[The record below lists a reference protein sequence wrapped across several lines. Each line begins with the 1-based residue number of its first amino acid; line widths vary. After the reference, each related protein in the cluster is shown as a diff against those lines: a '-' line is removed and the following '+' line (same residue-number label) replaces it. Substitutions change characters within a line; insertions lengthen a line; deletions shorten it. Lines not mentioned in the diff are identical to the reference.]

1 MPRPL
6 FSGPRPNRRPLF
18 GYNLPIMAVSPTLEE
33 KLKSLPQSPG
43 CYLYKDAAGEIIYV
57 GKAVNLRNRVRSY
70 FQKGAKHT
78 AKTRKLVSRIT
89 DMDIVVVDS
98 ELEALVLECNL
109 IKQHRP
115 HYNVRLRDDKHYPY
129 LMLTLSEPFP
139 RLLVTRRVKQDG
151 NQYFGPFTNSRAVW
165 DSLRLI
171 YRLFPLVTCRKS
183 WNNTPQQRPCL
194 YHHMG
199 RCPHAPCAGLGNKE
213 EYRRMVEDVALFLDG
228 KQEKLVRQ
236 LKTEME
242 AAAEDLQFEKA
253 ARLRDQ
259 LQGIE
264 TLIERQKVVS
274 TNQAD
279 QDIVAL
285 VNDQGKSAVQM
296 FFIRNGKLIGQEHF
310 LLDGMEGEEGIEQ
323 ATADFVKQ
331 YYQEA
336 TYVPKEIILP
346 THVEETVIIEQWLKQ
361 KKGTKVTLTVPERGE
376 KKQLLDMAAQ
386 NAKLALD
393 QMQATAAAEHD
404 RTLGALMELQDALGL
419 DSPPERIEAFDISTI
434 QGSFS
439 VGGMVVFHDGKPLKS
454 DYRRFKIQKPTNTGE
469 PNDFAMMREV
479 LTRRLKEAQSGNAK
493 FSTLPDLMLI
503 DGGKGQL
510 SVAVSV
516 AAELG
521 LEINMIGLAK
531 QFELVYKPGQSDP
544 LVLPRNSQA
553 LFLLQR
559 IRDEVHRYA
568 ITYHRTLRGK
578 NATMSVLDTIP
589 GIGQIRRR
597 ELLKFFG
604 SVNALKNASVE
615 QIAHAP
621 AMNSKLAATIH
632 KMLHSGSV

>member
-1 MPRPL
+1 
-6 FSGPRPNRRPLF
+6 
-18 GYNLPIMAVSPTLEE
+18 MAVSPTLEE
-33 KLKSLPQSPG
+33 KLKSLPTSPG

-70 FQKGAKHT
+70 FQKSAQHT
-78 AKTRKLVSRIT
+78 AKTRKLVSRIA
-89 DMDIVVVDS
+89 DVDIVVVDS

-129 LMLTLSEPFP
+129 LVLTMNEPFP
-139 RLLVTRRVKQDG
+139 RLLITRKVKTDG
-151 NQYFGPFTNSRAVW
+151 SKYFGPFTNSRAVW

-183 WNNTPQQRPCL
+183 WDNTPVQRPCL
-194 YHHMG
+194 YHQMG
-199 RCPHAPCAGLGNKE
+199 RCPHAPCAGLGDKD

-228 KQEKLVRQ
+228 KQDKLVKQ
-236 LKTEME
+236 LKAEME
-242 AAAEDLQFEKA
+242 AASDDLQFEKA

-274 TNQAD
+274 TNQTD
-279 QDIVAL
+279 QDVVAI
-285 VNDQGKSAVQM
+285 VNDHGKSAVQM

-310 LLDGMEGEEGIEQ
+310 LLDGMEGEEGIGE
-323 ATADFVKQ
+323 ATAEFVKQ

-336 TYVPKEIILP
+336 AYVPSEIVLP
-346 THVEETVIIEQWLKQ
+346 AHVEETVIIEQWLRQ

-376 KKQLLDMAAQ
+376 KKQLLDMAST

-393 QMQATAAAEHD
+393 QMQATASAEHD
-404 RTLGALMELQDALGL
+404 RTLGALLELQEALGL

-439 VGGMVVFHDGKPLKS
+439 VGGMVVFQDGKPLKS

-479 LTRRLKEAQSGNAK
+479 LTRRLKEAKSGNAK

-510 SVAVSV
+510 SVAVNV

-521 LEINMIGLAK
+521 LELNMIGLAK
-531 QFELVYKPGQSDP
+531 KFELVYMPGKSDP

-559 IRDEVHRYA
+559 VRDEVHRYSV
-568 ITYHRTLRGK
+568 TYHRTLRGK
-578 NATMSVLDTIP
+578 NATLSVLDTIP
-589 GIGQIRRR
+589 GIGQVRRR
-597 ELLKFFG
+597 ALLRFFG
-604 SVNALKNASVE
+604 SVDSLKHASIE
-615 QIAHAP
+615 QIANAP
-621 AMNSKLAATIH
+621 AMNRKLAATIY
-632 KMLHSGSV
+632 KMLHGAEAS

>member
-1 MPRPL
+1 
-6 FSGPRPNRRPLF
+6 
-18 GYNLPIMAVSPTLEE
+18 MAVSPTLEE
-33 KLKSLPQSPG
+33 KLKSLPTSPG

-70 FQKGAKHT
+70 FQKSAQHT
-78 AKTRKLVSRIT
+78 AKTRKLVSRIA
-89 DMDIVVVDS
+89 DVDIVVVDS

-129 LMLTLSEPFP
+129 LVLTMNEPFP
-139 RLLVTRRVKQDG
+139 RLLITRKVKTDG
-151 NQYFGPFTNSRAVW
+151 SKYFGPFTNSRAVW

-183 WNNTPQQRPCL
+183 WDNTPVQRPCL
-194 YHHMG
+194 YHQMG
-199 RCPHAPCAGLGNKE
+199 RCPHAPCAGLGDKD

-228 KQEKLVRQ
+228 KQDKLVKQ
-236 LKTEME
+236 LKAEME
-242 AAAEDLQFEKA
+242 AASDDLQFEKA

-274 TNQAD
+274 TNQTD
-279 QDIVAL
+279 QDVVAI
-285 VNDQGKSAVQM
+285 VNDHGKSAVQM

-310 LLDGMEGEEGIEQ
+310 LLDGMEGEEGIGE
-323 ATADFVKQ
+323 ATAEFVKQ

-336 TYVPKEIILP
+336 AYVPSEIVLP
-346 THVEETVIIEQWLKQ
+346 AHVEETVIIEQWLRQ

-376 KKQLLDMAAQ
+376 KKQLLDMAST

-393 QMQATAAAEHD
+393 QMQATASAEHD
-404 RTLGALMELQDALGL
+404 RTLGALLELQDALGL

-439 VGGMVVFHDGKPLKS
+439 VGGMVVFQDGKPLKS

-479 LTRRLKEAQSGNAK
+479 LTRRLKEAKSGNAK

-510 SVAVSV
+510 SVAVNV

-521 LEINMIGLAK
+521 LELNMIGLAK
-531 QFELVYKPGQSDP
+531 KFELVYMPGKSDP

-559 IRDEVHRYA
+559 VRDEVHRYSV
-568 ITYHRTLRGK
+568 TYHRTLRGK
-578 NATMSVLDTIP
+578 NATLSVLDTIP
-589 GIGQIRRR
+589 GIGQVRRR
-597 ELLKFFG
+597 ALLRFFG
-604 SVNALKNASVE
+604 SVDSLKHASIE
-615 QIAHAP
+615 QIANAP
-621 AMNSKLAATIH
+621 AMNRKLAATIY
-632 KMLHSGSV
+632 KMLHGAEAS

>member
-1 MPRPL
+1 
-6 FSGPRPNRRPLF
+6 
-18 GYNLPIMAVSPTLEE
+18 MAVSPTLDE
-33 KLKSLPQSPG
+33 KLKSLPTSPG

-70 FQKGAKHT
+70 FQKGAQHT
-78 AKTRKLVSRIT
+78 AKTRKLVSRIA

-109 IKQHRP
+109 IKQHQP
-115 HYNVRLRDDKHYPY
+115 HYNVRMRDDKHYPY
-129 LMLTLSEPFP
+129 LVLTMKEPFP
-139 RLLVTRRVKQDG
+139 RLLITRKIKTDG
-151 NQYFGPFTNSRAVW
+151 SKYFGPFTNSRAVW

-183 WNNTPQQRPCL
+183 WDNTPVQRPCL
-194 YHHMG
+194 YHQMG
-199 RCPHAPCAGLGNKE
+199 RCPHAPCAGLGDKD
-213 EYRRMVEDVALFLDG
+213 EYRRMVDDVALFLDG
-228 KQEKLVRQ
+228 KQDKLVKQ
-236 LKTEME
+236 LKTDME

-259 LQGIE
+259 LAAIE

-274 TNQAD
+274 TNQTD

-310 LLDGMEGEEGIEQ
+310 LLDGMEGEEGIAD
-323 ATADFVKQ
+323 ATAEFIKQ
-331 YYQEA
+331 YYQDA
-336 TYVPKEIILP
+336 AYVPSEIVLP
-346 THVEETVIIEQWLKQ
+346 AHVEETVIIEQWLRQ

-376 KKQLLDMAAQ
+376 KKQLLDMAST

-393 QMQATAAAEHD
+393 QMQATASAEHD
-404 RTLGALMELQDALGL
+404 RTLGALLELQDALGL

-439 VGGMVVFHDGKPLKS
+439 VGGMVVFQDGKPLKS

-516 AAELG
+516 AAELNMD
-521 LEINMIGLAK
+521 LNMIGLAK
-531 QFELVYKPGQSDP
+531 QFELVYLPGKSDP

-559 IRDEVHRYA
+559 IRDEVHRFSV
-568 ITYHRTLRGK
+568 TYHRTLRGK
-578 NATMSVLDTIP
+578 NATLSVLDTIP
-589 GIGQIRRR
+589 GIGAVRRR
-597 ELLKFFG
+597 ELLRFFG
-604 SVNALKNASVE
+604 SVEKLKHASIE
-615 QIAHAP
+615 QIANAP
-621 AMNSKLAATIH
+621 TMNRKLATTIH
-632 KMLHSGSV
+632 KMLHGAEVA

>member
-1 MPRPL
+1 
-6 FSGPRPNRRPLF
+6 
-18 GYNLPIMAVSPTLEE
+18 MAVPPTLEE
-33 KLKSLPQSPG
+33 KLKSLPTSPG
-43 CYLYKDAAGEIIYV
+43 CYLYKDALGEIIYV
-57 GKAVNLRNRVRSY
+57 GKAVNLKNRVRSY
-70 FQKGAKHT
+70 FQKSAGHT
-78 AKTRKLVSRIT
+78 AKTRKLVSRIA
-89 DMDIVVVDS
+89 DVDIMVVDT

-139 RLLVTRRVKQDG
+139 RLLVTRKVKTDG
-151 NQYFGPFTNSRAVW
+151 NKYFGPFTNSRAVW

-171 YRLFPLVTCRKS
+171 YRLFPLVTCRKP
-183 WNNTPQQRPCL
+183 WDNTPVQRPCL

-213 EYRRMVEDVALFLDG
+213 EYRRMCDDVALFLDG
-228 KQEKLVRQ
+228 KQDKLVRQ
-236 LKTEME
+236 IRAEME
-242 AAAEDLQFEKA
+242 QAAEDLEFEKA

-259 LQGIE
+259 LAAVE
-264 TLIERQKVVS
+264 TLVERQKVVS
-274 TNQAD
+274 TNQVD
-279 QDIVAL
+279 QDVVAL

-310 LLDGMEGEEGIEQ
+310 LLDGMEGEEGIHD
-323 ATADFVKQ
+323 ATAEFVKQ

-336 TYVPKEIILP
+336 AYVPQEIILP
-346 THVEETVIIEQWLKQ
+346 THVDETVIIEQWLRQ

-376 KKQLLDMAAQ
+376 KKHLLEMAAT
-386 NAKLALD
+386 NARLALD
-393 QMQATAAAEHD
+393 QMQATATAEHD
-404 RTLGALMELQDALGL
+404 RTLGALLELQDVLNL

-434 QGSFS
+434 QGSNS
-439 VGGMVVFHDGKPLKS
+439 VGGMVVFQDGKPLKS
-454 DYRRFKIQKPTNTGE
+454 DYRRFKIQKPTPTGE

-479 LTRRLKEAQSGNAK
+479 LTRRLKEAQSGNPK

-510 SVAVSV
+510 GVAVSV

-531 QFELVYKPGQSDP
+531 QFELVYKPGSSDP

-559 IRDEVHRYA
+559 VRDEVHRYA
-568 ITYHRTLRGK
+568 VTYHRTLRGK

-589 GIGQIRRR
+589 GIGPTRRR
-597 ELLKFFG
+597 ALLSFFG
-604 SVNALKNASVE
+604 SVEKLKGASVE
-615 QIAHAP
+615 QICHAP
-621 AMNSKLAATIH
+621 AMNRKLAATIH
-632 KMLHSGSV
+632 KMLHGGMV

>member
-1 MPRPL
+1 
-6 FSGPRPNRRPLF
+6 
-18 GYNLPIMAVSPTLEE
+18 MAVSPTLDE
-33 KLKSLPQSPG
+33 KLKSLPTSPG

-70 FQKGAKHT
+70 FQKSAQHT
-78 AKTRKLVSRIT
+78 AKTRKLVSRIV
-89 DMDIVVVDS
+89 DLDIVVVDS

-129 LMLTLSEPFP
+129 LVLTMNEPFP
-139 RLLVTRRVKQDG
+139 RLLVTRKVKTDG
-151 NQYFGPFTNSRAVW
+151 SKYFGPFTNSRAVW

-183 WNNTPQQRPCL
+183 WDNTPVQRPCL
-194 YHHMG
+194 YHQMG
-199 RCPHAPCAGLGNKE
+199 RCPHAPCAGLGNQD

-228 KQEKLVRQ
+228 KQDKLVKQ
-236 LKTEME
+236 LKAEME

-259 LQGIE
+259 IQGVE
-264 TLIERQKVVS
+264 VLIERQKVVS
-274 TNQAD
+274 TNQTD
-279 QDIVAL
+279 QDVVAL

-310 LLDGMEGEEGIEQ
+310 LLDGMDSEESIAD
-323 ATADFVKQ
+323 ATAEFVKQ

-336 TYVPKEIILP
+336 AYVPSEIVLP
-346 THVEETVIIEQWLKQ
+346 AHVEETVIIEQWLRQ

-376 KKQLLDMAAQ
+376 KKQLLDMAST

-393 QMQATAAAEHD
+393 QMQATASAEHD
-404 RTLGALMELQDALGL
+404 RTLGALLELQDALGL
-419 DSPPERIEAFDISTI
+419 DSPPERIEAYDISTI

-439 VGGMVVFHDGKPLKS
+439 VGGMVVFQDGKPLKS

-479 LTRRLKEAQSGNAK
+479 LTRRLKEAQAGHAK

-521 LEINMIGLAK
+521 MELNMIGLAK
-531 QFELVYKPGQSDP
+531 QFELVYTPGKSDP

-559 IRDEVHRYA
+559 IRDEVHRYSV
-568 ITYHRTLRGK
+568 TYHRTLRGK
-578 NATMSVLDTIP
+578 NATLSVLDTIP
-589 GIGQIRRR
+589 GIGSVRRR
-597 ELLKFFG
+597 ELLRFFG
-604 SVNALKNASVE
+604 SVEKLKHASVE
-615 QIAHAP
+615 QIANAP
-621 AMNSKLAATIH
+621 AMNRKLAATIH
-632 KMLHSGSV
+632 KMLHGAEV

>member
-1 MPRPL
+1 
-6 FSGPRPNRRPLF
+6 
-18 GYNLPIMAVSPTLEE
+18 MAVSPTLDE
-33 KLKSLPQSPG
+33 KLKSLPTSPG

-70 FQKGAKHT
+70 FQKGAQHT
-78 AKTRKLVSRIT
+78 AKTRKLVSRIA

-115 HYNVRLRDDKHYPY
+115 HYNVRMRDDKHYPY
-129 LMLTLSEPFP
+129 LVLTMNEPFP
-139 RLLVTRRVKQDG
+139 RLLVTRKIKTDG
-151 NQYFGPFTNSRAVW
+151 SKYFGPFTNSRAVW

-183 WNNTPQQRPCL
+183 FDNTPVQRPCL
-194 YHHMG
+194 YHQMG
-199 RCPHAPCAGLGNKE
+199 RCPHAPCAGLGDKD
-213 EYRRMVEDVALFLDG
+213 EYRRMVDDVALFLDG
-228 KQEKLVRQ
+228 KQDKLVKQ

-259 LQGIE
+259 LAAIE

-274 TNQAD
+274 TNQTD

-310 LLDGMEGEEGIEQ
+310 LLDGMEGEEGIAD
-323 ATADFVKQ
+323 ATAEFVKQ

-336 TYVPKEIILP
+336 AYVPSEIVLP
-346 THVEETVIIEQWLKQ
+346 AHVEETVIIEQWLRQ

-376 KKQLLDMAAQ
+376 KKQLLDMAST
-386 NAKLALD
+386 NAKLTLD
-393 QMQATAAAEHD
+393 QMQATASAEHD
-404 RTLGALMELQDALGL
+404 RTLGALLELQDALGL

-439 VGGMVVFHDGKPLKS
+439 VGGMVVFQDGKPLKS

-521 LEINMIGLAK
+521 MDLNMIGLAK
-531 QFELVYKPGQSDP
+531 QFELVYTPGKSDP

-559 IRDEVHRYA
+559 VRDEVHRFSV
-568 ITYHRTLRGK
+568 TYHRTLRGK
-578 NATMSVLDTIP
+578 NATLSVLDTIP
-589 GIGQIRRR
+589 GIGQVRRR
-597 ELLKFFG
+597 ELLRFFG
-604 SVNALKNASVE
+604 SVEKLKHASVE
-615 QIAHAP
+615 QIANAP
-621 AMNSKLAATIH
+621 AMNRKLANTIH
-632 KMLHSGSV
+632 KMLHGAEA

>member
-1 MPRPL
+1 
-6 FSGPRPNRRPLF
+6 
-18 GYNLPIMAVSPTLEE
+18 MAVPSPTLQE
-33 KLKSLPQSPG
+33 KLNSLPTSPG

-57 GKAVNLRNRVRSY
+57 GKAINLRNRVRSY

-89 DMDIVVVDS
+89 DLDIVVVDS

-129 LMLTLSEPFP
+129 LMLTMSEPFP
-139 RLLVTRRVKQDG
+139 RLLVTRRIKQDG
-151 NQYFGPFTNSRAVW
+151 NKYFGPFTNSRAVW

-171 YRLFPLVTCRKS
+171 YRLFPLVTCRKA
-183 WNNTPQQRPCL
+183 WDNTPVQRPCL

-199 RCPHAPCAGLGNKE
+199 RCPHAPCAGLGIKD
-213 EYRRMVEDVALFLDG
+213 EYRRMVDDVALFLDG
-228 KQEKLVRQ
+228 KQDKLVKQ
-236 LKTEME
+236 LKADME
-242 AAAEDLQFEKA
+242 TASDDLQFEKA

-274 TNQAD
+274 TNQTD
-279 QDIVAL
+279 QDIIAL

-310 LLDGMEGEEGIEQ
+310 LLDGMEGEEGIEY
-323 ATADFVKQ
+323 ATAEFVKQ

-336 TYVPKEIILP
+336 AYVPQEIVLP
-346 THVEETVIIEQWLKQ
+346 AHVEETVIIEQWLRQ

-376 KKQLLDMAAQ
+376 KKQLLDMASS

-404 RTLGALMELQDALGL
+404 RTLGALLELQEALGL

-439 VGGMVVFHDGKPLKS
+439 VGGMVVFQDGKPFKS

-479 LTRRLKEAQSGNAK
+479 LTRRLKEAQSGNPK

-516 AAELG
+516 CAELG
-521 LEINMIGLAK
+521 IELNMIGLAK

-559 IRDEVHRYA
+559 VRDEVHRYA

-589 GIGQIRRR
+589 GIGQTRRR

-604 SVNALKNASVE
+604 SVEKLKHASVE
-615 QIAHAP
+615 QIANAP
-621 AMNSKLAATIH
+621 AMNRKLAATIH
-632 KMLHSGSV
+632 KMLHGEAV

>member
-1 MPRPL
+1 
-6 FSGPRPNRRPLF
+6 
-18 GYNLPIMAVSPTLEE
+18 MAVPPTLEE

-43 CYLYKDAAGEIIYV
+43 CYLYKDALGEIIYV
-57 GKAVNLRNRVRSY
+57 GKAINLRNRVRSY
-70 FQKGAKHT
+70 FQKGTNHS
-78 AKTRKLVSRIT
+78 AKTRKLVSRIA
-89 DMDIVVVDS
+89 DVDIVVVDS

-139 RLLVTRRVKQDG
+139 RLLITRRIKQDG
-151 NQYFGPFTNSRAVW
+151 NKYFGPFTNSRAVW

-199 RCPHAPCAGLGNKE
+199 RCPHAPCAGLGNQP
-213 EYRRMVEDVALFLDG
+213 EYRQMVDDVALFLDG
-228 KQEKLVRQ
+228 KQDKLVKQ
-236 LKTEME
+236 LRTEME
-242 AAAEDLQFEKA
+242 AASDDLQFEKA

-259 LQGIE
+259 LHGIE

-274 TNQAD
+274 TNQSD
-279 QDIVAL
+279 QDIIAL

-296 FFIRNGKLIGQEHF
+296 FYIRNGKLIGQEHF

-331 YYQEA
+331 YYQDA

-361 KKGTKVTLTVPERGE
+361 KRGAKVTLIVPERGE
-376 KKQLLDMAAQ
+376 KKQLLDMASQ

-393 QMQATAAAEHD
+393 QMQATSAAEHD
-404 RTLGALMELQDALGL
+404 RTLGALLELQDALGL

-439 VGGMVVFHDGKPLKS
+439 VGGMVVFQDGKALKS
-454 DYRRFKIQKPTNTGE
+454 DYRRFKIQRPTNTGE

-479 LTRRLKEAQSGNAK
+479 LTRRLKEAQSGNPK
-493 FSTLPDLMLI
+493 FATLPDLMVI

-521 LEINMIGLAK
+521 MELNMIGLAK
-531 QFELVYKPGQSDP
+531 QFELVYKPGQTDP
-544 LVLPRNSQA
+544 IVLPRNSQA

-559 IRDEVHRYA
+559 VRDEVHRYA
-568 ITYHRTLRGK
+568 VTYHRTLRGK

-589 GIGQIRRR
+589 GIGQVRRR
-597 ELLKFFG
+597 SLLRFFG
-604 SVNALKNASVE
+604 SVAALKNASVE
-615 QIAHAP
+615 QITHAP
-621 AMNSKLAATIH
+621 AMNGKLAATIH
-632 KMLHSGSV
+632 KMLHGGTS

>member
-1 MPRPL
+1 
-6 FSGPRPNRRPLF
+6 
-18 GYNLPIMAVSPTLEE
+18 MAVSPTLEE
-33 KLKSLPQSPG
+33 KLKSLPTSPG

-57 GKAVNLRNRVRSY
+57 GKAINLRNRVRSY
-70 FQKGAKHT
+70 FQKGAQHT
-78 AKTRKLVSRIT
+78 AKTRKLVSRIA

-115 HYNVRLRDDKHYPY
+115 HYNVRMRDDKHYPY
-129 LMLTLSEPFP
+129 LVLTMNEPFP
-139 RLLVTRRVKQDG
+139 RLLVTRKIKTDG
-151 NQYFGPFTNSRAVW
+151 SKYFGPFTNSRAVW

-183 WNNTPQQRPCL
+183 WDNTPVQRPCL
-194 YHHMG
+194 YHQMG
-199 RCPHAPCAGLGNKE
+199 RCPHAPCAGLGDKD
-213 EYRRMVEDVALFLDG
+213 EYRRMVDDVALFLDG
-228 KQEKLVRQ
+228 KQDKLVKQ
-236 LKTEME
+236 IKTEME
-242 AAAEDLQFEKA
+242 TAAEDLQFEKA

-259 LQGIE
+259 LAAIE
-264 TLIERQKVVS
+264 ILIERQKVVS
-274 TNQAD
+274 TNQTD

-310 LLDGMEGEEGIEQ
+310 LLDGMEGEEGIAG
-323 ATADFVKQ
+323 ATAEFVKQ
-331 YYQEA
+331 YYQDA
-336 TYVPKEIILP
+336 AYVPSEIVLP
-346 THVEETVIIEQWLKQ
+346 AHVEETVIIEQWLRQ

-376 KKQLLDMAAQ
+376 KKQLLDMAST

-393 QMQATAAAEHD
+393 QMQATASAEHD
-404 RTLGALMELQDALGL
+404 RTLGALLELQDALGL

-439 VGGMVVFHDGKPLKS
+439 VGGMVVFQDGKPLKS

-493 FSTLPDLMLI
+493 FSILPDLMLI

-521 LEINMIGLAK
+521 MDLNMIGLAK
-531 QFELVYKPGQSDP
+531 QFELVYTPGKSDP

-559 IRDEVHRYA
+559 VRDEVHRFSV
-568 ITYHRTLRGK
+568 TYHRTLRGK

-589 GIGQIRRR
+589 GIGAVRRR
-597 ELLKFFG
+597 ELLRFFG
-604 SVNALKNASVE
+604 SVEKLKYASVE
-615 QIAHAP
+615 QIANAP
-621 AMNSKLAATIH
+621 AMNRKLATTVH
-632 KMLHSGSV
+632 KMLHGAEVQ

>member
-1 MPRPL
+1 
-6 FSGPRPNRRPLF
+6 
-18 GYNLPIMAVSPTLEE
+18 MAVSPTLEE
-33 KLKSLPQSPG
+33 KLKSLPTSPG

-70 FQKGAKHT
+70 FQKSAQHT
-78 AKTRKLVSRIT
+78 AKTRKLVSRIV
-89 DMDIVVVDS
+89 DLDIVVVDS

-129 LMLTLSEPFP
+129 LMLTMSEPFP
-139 RLLVTRRVKQDG
+139 RLLITRKVKTDG
-151 NQYFGPFTNSRAVW
+151 NKYFGPFTNSRAVW

-183 WNNTPQQRPCL
+183 WDNTPVQRPCL
-194 YHHMG
+194 YHQMG
-199 RCPHAPCAGLGNKE
+199 RCPHAPCAGLGNKD

-228 KQEKLVRQ
+228 KQDKLVKQ

-242 AAAEDLQFEKA
+242 EAAEDLQFEKA

-274 TNQAD
+274 TNQTD

-285 VNDQGKSAVQM
+285 VTDHGKSAVQM
-296 FFIRNGKLIGQEHF
+296 FFIRSGKLIGQEHF
-310 LLDGMEGEEGIEQ
+310 LLDGMEGEEGIAD
-323 ATADFVKQ
+323 ATAEFVKQ

-336 TYVPKEIILP
+336 AYVPSEIVLP
-346 THVEETVIIEQWLKQ
+346 AHVEETVIIEQWLRQ

-376 KKQLLDMAAQ
+376 KKQLLDMAAT

-393 QMQATAAAEHD
+393 QMQATASAEQD
-404 RTLGALMELQDALGL
+404 RTMGALLELQDALGL
-419 DSPPERIEAFDISTI
+419 DTPPQRIEAFDISTI

-454 DYRRFKIQKPTNTGE
+454 DYRRFKIQRPTNTGE

-479 LTRRLKEAQSGNAK
+479 LTRRLKEAQSGNVK

-510 SVAVSV
+510 SVAVNV

-521 LEINMIGLAK
+521 MELNMIGLAK
-531 QFELVYKPGQSDP
+531 QFELVYTPGKSDP

-559 IRDEVHRYA
+559 VRDEVHRYA
-568 ITYHRTLRGK
+568 VTYHRTLRGK

-589 GIGQIRRR
+589 GIGTVRRR
-597 ELLKFFG
+597 ALLRFFG
-604 SVNALKNASVE
+604 SVEKLKHASVE
-615 QIAHAP
+615 QIANAP
-621 AMNSKLAATIH
+621 AMNGKLAATIH
-632 KMLHSGSV
+632 KMLHGS

>member
-1 MPRPL
+1 
-6 FSGPRPNRRPLF
+6 
-18 GYNLPIMAVSPTLEE
+18 MAVSPTLEE

-89 DMDIVVVDS
+89 DLDIVVVDS

-199 RCPHAPCAGLGNKE
+199 RCPHAPCAGLGNQP
-213 EYRRMVEDVALFLDG
+213 EYRQMVGDVALFLDG
-228 KQEKLVRQ
+228 KQEKLVKQ
-236 LKTEME
+236 LKAEME

-274 TNQAD
+274 TNANRPGRNVA
-279 QDIVAL
+279 IV
-285 VNDQGKSAVQM
+285 NENGNSAVQM

-336 TYVPKEIILP
+336 TYVPREIILP

-454 DYRRFKIQKPTNTGE
+454 DYRRFKIQQPTNTGE

-479 LTRRLKEAQSGNAK
+479 LTRRLKEAQSGNPK
-493 FSTLPDLMLI
+493 FSSLPDLMVI

-521 LEINMIGLAK
+521 LEIAMIGLAK

-559 IRDEVHRYA
+559 VRDEVHRYA

-589 GIGQIRRR
+589 GIGQVRRR

-604 SVNALKNASVE
+604 SVAALKNASVE
-615 QIAHAP
+615 QITHAP

-632 KMLHSGSV
+632 KMLHGGSA

>member
-1 MPRPL
+1 
-6 FSGPRPNRRPLF
+6 
-18 GYNLPIMAVSPTLEE
+18 MAVSPTLQE
-33 KLKSLPQSPG
+33 KLSSLPTSPG

-57 GKAVNLRNRVRSY
+57 GKAINLRNRVRSY
-70 FQKGAKHT
+70 FQKGAQHT

-89 DMDIVVVDS
+89 DLDIIVVDS

-109 IKQHRP
+109 IKQHQP

-129 LMLTLSEPFP
+129 LMLTLNEPFP
-139 RLLVTRRVKQDG
+139 RLLVTRRVQQDG
-151 NQYFGPFTNSRAVW
+151 SKYFGPFTNSRAVW

-199 RCPHAPCAGLGNKE
+199 RCPHAPCAGLGNQE
-213 EYRRMVEDVALFLDG
+213 EYRRMVDDVALFLDG
-228 KQEKLVRQ
+228 KQDKLVKQ

-274 TNQAD
+274 TNQTD

-310 LLDGMEGEEGIEQ
+310 LLDGMEGEEGIAD
-323 ATADFVKQ
+323 ATAEFVKQ

-336 TYVPKEIILP
+336 TYVPREIVLP
-346 THVEETVIIEQWLKQ
+346 AHVDETVIIEQWLRQ

-376 KKQLLDMAAQ
+376 KKQLLDMASA
-386 NAKLALD
+386 NAKLALE

-404 RTLGALMELQDALGL
+404 RTLGALMELQDALNL

-434 QGSFS
+434 QGSHS
-439 VGGMVVFHDGKPLKS
+439 VGGMVVFQDGKPLKS

-479 LTRRLKEAQSGNAK
+479 LTRRLKEAQSNNPK
-493 FSTLPDLMLI
+493 FNTLPDLMLI

-510 SVAVSV
+510 AVAVSV

-521 LEINMIGLAK
+521 LDLNMIGLAK
-531 QFELVYKPGQSDP
+531 QFELVYTPGKSDP

-559 IRDEVHRYA
+559 VRDEVHRYA

-589 GIGQIRRR
+589 GIGSIRRR
-597 ELLKFFG
+597 ALLNFFG
-604 SVNALKNASVE
+604 SVEKLKHASVE
-615 QIAHAP
+615 QIANAP
-621 AMNSKLAATIH
+621 AMNRKLAVTIH
-632 KMLHSGSV
+632 KMLHGGAA

>member
-1 MPRPL
+1 
-6 FSGPRPNRRPLF
+6 
-18 GYNLPIMAVSPTLEE
+18 MAVPSPTLQE
-33 KLKSLPQSPG
+33 KLNSLPTSPG

-57 GKAVNLRNRVRSY
+57 GKAINLRNRVRSY
-70 FQKGAKHT
+70 FQKSANHT
-78 AKTRKLVSRIT
+78 AKTRKLVSRIA
-89 DMDIVVVDS
+89 DLDIVVVDS

-129 LMLTLSEPFP
+129 LMLTMSEPFP
-139 RLLVTRRVKQDG
+139 RLLVTRRIKQDG
-151 NQYFGPFTNSRAVW
+151 NKYFGPFTNSRAVW

-183 WNNTPQQRPCL
+183 WDNTPVQRPCL

-199 RCPHAPCAGLGNKE
+199 RCPHAPCAGLGVKD
-213 EYRRMVEDVALFLDG
+213 EYRRMVDDVALFLDG
-228 KQEKLVRQ
+228 KQDKLVKQ
-236 LKTEME
+236 LKADME
-242 AAAEDLQFEKA
+242 AASEDLQFEKA

-274 TNQAD
+274 TNQTD
-279 QDIVAL
+279 QDIIAL

-310 LLDGMEGEEGIEQ
+310 LLDGMEGEEGIEY
-323 ATADFVKQ
+323 ATAEFVKQ

-336 TYVPKEIILP
+336 AYVPQEIVLP
-346 THVEETVIIEQWLKQ
+346 AHVEETVIIEQWLRQ

-376 KKQLLDMAAQ
+376 KKQLLDMASS

-404 RTLGALMELQDALGL
+404 RTLGALLELQDALGL

-439 VGGMVVFHDGKPLKS
+439 VGGMVVFQDGKPYKS

-479 LTRRLKEAQSGNAK
+479 LTRRLKEAQSGNPK

-516 AAELG
+516 CAELG
-521 LEINMIGLAK
+521 IELNMIGLAK

-559 IRDEVHRYA
+559 VRDEVHRYA

-589 GIGQIRRR
+589 GIGQTRRR
-597 ELLKFFG
+597 EL
-604 SVNALKNASVE
+604 
-615 QIAHAP
+615 
-621 AMNSKLAATIH
+621 
-632 KMLHSGSV
+632 

>member
-1 MPRPL
+1 
-6 FSGPRPNRRPLF
+6 
-18 GYNLPIMAVSPTLEE
+18 MAVTPTLEE

-57 GKAVNLRNRVRSY
+57 GKAINLRNRVRSY
-70 FQKGAKHT
+70 FQKGTKHS

-89 DMDIVVVDS
+89 DVDIVVVDS

-139 RLLVTRRVKQDG
+139 RLLVTRRIKQDG
-151 NQYFGPFTNSRAVW
+151 NKYFGPFTNSRAVW

-199 RCPHAPCAGLGNKE
+199 RCPHAPCAGLGNQP
-213 EYRRMVEDVALFLDG
+213 EYRQMVDDVALFLDG
-228 KQEKLVRQ
+228 KQDKLVKQ
-236 LKTEME
+236 LRTEME
-242 AAAEDLQFEKA
+242 AASEDLQFERA

-279 QDIVAL
+279 QDIIAL

-296 FFIRNGKLIGQEHF
+296 FYIRNGKLIGQEHF

-331 YYQEA
+331 YYQDA

-361 KKGTKVTLTVPERGE
+361 KRGAKVTLTVPERGE

-386 NAKLALD
+386 IVGRDRIGIRFFDRVRGDVPRTVRLGHRQRDEGRLMCWIRARAFERHVQRLTLAPHHRLERRIDRGLD
-393 QMQATAAAEHD
+393 RGHRAEAGRQVEQPCAIADQA
-404 RTLGALMELQDALGL
+404 LLDALVERDVGAPEPIDRLLRIADHEQLARL
-419 DSPPERIEAFDISTI
+419 DAD
-434 QGSFS
+434 
-439 VGGMVVFHDGKPLKS
+439 
-454 DYRRFKIQKPTNTGE
+454 
-469 PNDFAMMREV
+469 
-479 LTRRLKEAQSGNAK
+479 
-493 FSTLPDLMLI
+493 
-503 DGGKGQL
+503 
-510 SVAVSV
+510 
-516 AAELG
+516 
-521 LEINMIGLAK
+521 
-531 QFELVYKPGQSDP
+531 
-544 LVLPRNSQA
+544 
-553 LFLLQR
+553 
-559 IRDEVHRYA
+559 
-568 ITYHRTLRGK
+568 
-578 NATMSVLDTIP
+578 
-589 GIGQIRRR
+589 RRR
-597 ELLKFFG
+597 VRG
-604 SVNALKNASVE
+604 GGVVRA
-615 QIAHAP
+615 
-621 AMNSKLAATIH
+621 
-632 KMLHSGSV
+632 